1 MTTLN
6 DLNKTDGFD
15 HVMAAHVN
23 NLIAASFRSEYQ
35 NVETLAATRPLLD
48 VDTPIQRF
56 DCNGAARIVKL
67 PLVDTDENH
76 PFLIKNETVLANYNL
91 TIQNNG
97 GSTTYCVLPRGEFA
111 LIFPDGS
118 GDWVVLNR
126 IFTRP
131 LTTGQ
136 ITANQNDWFPS
147 AAEYSD
153 VIRVYSDAARDIT
166 GFGFPAQG
174 KTFLLINHGSY
185 TITLKNESA
194 SSVAANRLAINADFE
209 LKSNASVLFYYDG
222 ASSRW
227 RVVGGAV
234 GGLTNSASSVTT
246 SNVTGVAGRRH
257 ILDVSG
263 MTANRNFVLP
273 AGVAGQEIE
282 VNISVGDDTY
292 ALILIGDTG
301 ISINGGSAATEWSRL
316 FITNETV
323 RFVATSSSNW
333 NVINDGRIPCI
344 AVLERQAAQS
354 IANTTATKIAFD
366 AAPTNRG
373 NMGDIATNDRVNI
386 RRSNF
391 YVVSGFASI
400 GSVLDNQEFLEAE
413 LYKNGS
419 LFKFKRDYV
428 ATASSNL
435 FASPEAIARGTY
447 SAGDYFELYIYH
459 NEGASQNTDTTYYP
473 TLAVIEQ
480 L

>member
-1 MTTLN
+1 MGSLV
-6 DLNKTDGFD
+6 DKIKTDGVD
-15 HVMAAHVN
+15 DVLAILYN
-23 NLIAASFRSEYQ
+23 NLLGSILRSEFT
-35 NVETLAATRPLLD
+35 NVETLAATRVLLD
-48 VDTPIQRF
+48 ADYPIQRF
-56 DCNGAARIVKL
+56 NCNGADRIGKL
-67 PLVDTDENH
+67 PIANTTDNHLFLVVNATSSG
-76 PFLIKNETVLANYNL
+76 NYKL
-91 TIQNNG
+91 TMQDNG
-97 GSTTYCVLPRGEFA
+97 GTVTMGVFLPGDWGLF
-111 LIFPDGS
+111 LPDGNGGYFLVNRPFS
-118 GDWVVLNR
+118 RVLS
-126 IFTRP
+126 P
-131 LTTGQ
+131 SQ
-136 ITANQNDWFPS
+136 VTANQNDWYPTG
-147 AAEYSD
+147 AGGVD
-153 VIRVYSDAARDIT
+153 VIRIDTDASRKFT
-166 GFGFPAQG
+166 GFGFGAGGKAILVINSGSNPAV
-174 KTFLLINHGSY
+174 FE
-185 TITLKNESA
+185 NESA
-194 SSVAANRLAINADFE
+194 SSTAANRFAFGANLTLATKQA
-209 LKSNASVLFYYDG
+209 VMMWYDPT
-222 ASSRW
+222 STRW
-227 RVVGGAV
+227 RLVGGA
-234 GGLTNSASSVTT
+234 GGSLTNSASSVTT
-246 SNVTGVAGRRH
+246 ANVTGVAGTRH

-373 NMGDIATNDRVNI
+373 NMGDITTNDRVNI

-391 YVVSGFASI
+391 YVVSGFVSI

-435 FASPEAIARGTY
+435 FASPEAVARGTY
-447 SAGDYFELYIYH
+447 SVGDYFELYIYH

>member
-6 DLNKTDGFD
+6 DIYPTDDVDDVLDTWVRELMGST
-15 HVMAAHVN
+15 
-23 NLIAASFRSEYQ
+23 LRSEFK
-35 NVETLAATRPLLD
+35 NVETLSATRVLLD
-48 VDTPIQRF
+48 ADTPIQRF
-56 DCNGAARIVKL
+56 NCNGADRIAKM
-67 PLVDTDENH
+67 PTADAINNH
-76 PFLIKNETVLANYNL
+76 PYLVVNSTSSGSWTLTVQDSAGIITLATL
-91 TIQNNG
+91 SPSG
-97 GSTTYCVLPRGEFA
+97 FVL
-111 LIFPDGS
+111 LMPDGA
-118 GDWVVLNR
+118 GGYFVINR
-126 IFTRP
+126 
-131 LTTGQ
+131 
-136 ITANQNDWFPS
+136 N
-147 AAEYSD
+147 
-153 VIRVYSDAARDIT
+153 
-166 GFGFPAQG
+166 
-174 KTFLLINHGSY
+174 
-185 TITLKNESA
+185 
-194 SSVAANRLAINADFE
+194 
-209 LKSNASVLFYYDG
+209 
-222 ASSRW
+222 
-227 RVVGGAV
+227 V

-246 SNVTGVAGRRH
+246 SNVTGVAGTRH

-400 GSVLDNQEFLEAE
+400 GAVLDNQEFLEAE

-435 FASPEAIARGTY
+435 FSSPEAIARGTY